1 MEPETTR
8 VPKRTR
14 EQPVPSSVR
23 LSQREE
29 AKNKEQGHFSQKL
42 AS

>member
-1 MEPETTR
+1 MEPETAW
-8 VPKRTR
+8 VPKRAR
-14 EQPVPSSVR
+14 ERPVPSSVR

-29 AKNKEQGHFSQKL
+29 AKNKERGQFSQKL